1 MDDAETGT
9 DYYYYYYYLK
19 KTSNFNGVDMFK

>member
-9 DYYYYYYYLK
+9 DYYYYYYYFK